1 MQAIVRAERV
11 AGINTNEIEV
21 KRNGN
26 KKIYT
31 FFLKKRHI
39 VANQSAQLCVCVAKI
54 TIDMCMRDVG
64 HTRNELM
71 AELSLFHRKF
81 FPNKRSTSDTVDW
94 VLSMIFLFL
103 VNKLTYLSF

>member
-26 KKIYT
+26 KKIYI
-31 FFLKKRHI
+31 FQKKRHI
-39 VANQSAQLCVCVAKI
+39 VAKQSAQLCVCVAKI
-54 TIDMCMRDVG
+54 TFDICMRDVG

-71 AELSLFHRKF
+71 TELSLFSVISSKV
-81 FPNKRSTSDTVDW
+81 FPK
-94 VLSMIFLFL
+94 
-103 VNKLTYLSF
+103 